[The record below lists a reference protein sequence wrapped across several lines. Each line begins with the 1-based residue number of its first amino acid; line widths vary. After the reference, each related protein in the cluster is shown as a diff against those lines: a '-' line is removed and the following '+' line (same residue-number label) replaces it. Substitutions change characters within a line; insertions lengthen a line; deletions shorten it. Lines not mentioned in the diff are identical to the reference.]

1 MKKSSEHDFYS
12 QRETLAPCLLFLLQK
27 LLEQVLQH
35 PVNPGQ
41 FCSFSLC
48 SKNMTALASVADK
61 SSPDCLDSAIK
72 LSHSFN
78 MNLDMSFLLFKKK
91 EKKSKAGVN
100 AFLAY
105 KILTVSEKG
114 FLMQHYAFDLL
125 ENLTGKE
132 LVWPLSNPC
141 LCKMLCN
148 TRVTDITAW
157 GTVLWQLSQI
167 SLYLE
172 RKSRSVL

>member
-48 SKNMTALASVADK
+48 SQNMTALASVADK

-78 MNLDMSFLLFKKK
+78 MNLDMSFLLLKKK
-91 EKKSKAGVN
+91 KKKVRQV
-100 AFLAY
+100 
-105 KILTVSEKG
+105 LTLFWLIK
-114 FLMQHYAFDLL
+114 Y
-125 ENLTGKE
+125 
-132 LVWPLSNPC
+132 
-141 LCKMLCN
+141 
-148 TRVTDITAW
+148 
-157 GTVLWQLSQI
+157 
-167 SLYLE
+167 
-172 RKSRSVL
+172 